1 MANSITPAG
10 TSRSIF
16 GVSTGDIETGGSI
29 TAATFIGV
37 GKNITN
43 IVATNITT
51 GTLGV
56 ARGGTGSYSY
66 INNALVFNSNNQLIS
81 DNNLVWKNGVLTI
94 NNRDFIKDTSNYI
107 TSESSKLA
115 NVITTADTL
124 LTQRITA
131 DIADANHNISNY
143 ILTTSNVLVEYIRTE
158 QENNVVN
165 PATTNTLG
173 GVQIGDGIYVN
184 DAGVISL
191 TPEIINVTTPAIYN
205 PPPTMSFID
214 VPNSYYKVCKFTYN
228 SAIGTVFDRGNPT
241 NRILP
246 VWYKFSLLP
255 ENILISTVVGSANY
269 GITRIK
275 NSGFLGYPTNPL
287 ANLTNIELHGDAVIK
302 PINSLRNTEY
312 TPLDTTYLEFN
323 CTGTGAGGAGAAI
336 PAFGKIERGFDINSA
351 SVFKANSNWAITI
364 SFWLKVNKYSEE
376 IIITEFSNND
386 PGDLHKLNINYVD
399 NTLTFYIDKSR
410 QVVMAIPMIYT
421 GRWYHVSWSIE
432 KRTTDFEVIVHINGA
447 RRESLAYTNDFLLII
462 GFSNFT
468 KNTISSA
475 ANISTY
481 NFCVAD
487 FKIYNYPLTDDEK
500 YELYDMNSY
509 TKYMIDFKDSRTFC
523 DIIAY
528 GGGGGGNSNYGGG
541 AGRLVYANDAYIA
554 GGLKTIKVGRGGSG
568 YYYKETVAYTT
579 SNVIV
584 SSNISIT
591 SNITSNIDISYG
603 ISPIITSNIIASIT
617 SNITSNI
624 PISYVTSSV
633 TSNLQLASRGY
644 DTIFESLTASG
655 GGAVFNN
662 IFTYIRTSNIFIS
675 SNYSFVFPETPDVIR
690 FANFSSNYN
699 VYSVHTSNMSSN
711 IIGGCGSGNNGI
723 TNNFSVTGGLR
734 TFLGNTNNI
743 YGFANVGGEYGGG
756 GVGAPGARLNGGSG
770 LYGLNINNLNMD
782 TDTYFN
788 FRGDVNFK
796 RDFNIIESEIGE
808 LYNGNVYIA
817 CGGAGSSNIGDEK
830 GVASY
835 GYSASASSSGCGG
848 RYGENGKHGGLLLRF
863 LTVIDRKV
871 VPSFV
876 RETSNYVESSS
887 NSLIAFVNN
896 ITSMSGGLLWAKAT
910 SNIYYNTGNV
920 GIGVEPN
927 NYKLEVAAG
936 DGITLDDTLNYGILT
951 SNDSNIQLTSNITNT
966 DICAKF
972 NSSIWTSGNVIS
984 SSDERIKKNICDLE
998 DDTALQMILNIK
1010 PKKYQYID
1018 TIGRG
1023 RGGGSSANNEGNEVY
1038 GFIAQQIHEVIPDA
1052 VKIHTEFIPNIFAMA
1067 DYDPEERVITL
1078 PSVYQAV
1085 ACPYIN
1091 ADTKRIKCYDMRNN
1105 TIIADILEILD
1116 GGASGACALKVAIN
1130 GGYRYNKIF
1139 VYGTEVSDFHALNKE
1154 YINTLNVCAVQELH
1168 RKIAKQSGEIAELK
1182 EQINVLVNYV
1192 DMSKIETVQNEVTE
1206 LKTRFDMLIRSVD
1219 LSNTK

>member
-29 TAATFIGV
+29 TAASFTGV

-43 IVATNITT
+43 IVATNIAT

-66 INNALVFNSNNQLIS
+66 INNALIFNSNNQLIS
-81 DNNLVWKNGVLTI
+81 DNNLVWKNGVLSI
-94 NNRDFIKDTSNYI
+94 NNRDFIRDTSNYI
-107 TSESSKLA
+107 KSESSRLA

-124 LTQRITA
+124 LTQRIAT
-131 DIADANHNISNY
+131 DITDANNNISNY

-184 DAGVISL
+184 DVGVISL
-191 TPEIINVTTPAIYN
+191 TPEIIQATTPTIYN
-205 PPPTMSFID
+205 PPPTISFID
-214 VPNSYYKVCKFTYN
+214 VPNSFYKVCKFTYN
-228 SAIGTVFDRGNPT
+228 SSIGTVFDRGNSSSL
-241 NRILP
+241 ILP
-246 VWYKFSLLP
+246 VWYKFLDNSD
-255 ENILISTVVGSANY
+255 NILISTVVGSANY

-287 ANLTNIELHGDAVIK
+287 TNLTNLELHGDAVIK
-302 PINSLRNTEY
+302 PISALRNTEY
-312 TPLDTTYLEFN
+312 MPLDTTYLELN
-323 CTGTGAGGAGAAI
+323 CAGTETGTAT
-336 PAFGKIERGFDINSA
+336 PAFGKIERGFDINST
-351 SVFKANSNWAITI
+351 SVFKANSNWGLTI
-364 SFWLKVNKYSEE
+364 CFWLKVNTYSEE
-376 IIITEFSNND
+376 IIIIEFSNND

-410 QVVMAIPMIYT
+410 QVVMAIPKIYT
-421 GRWYHVSWSIE
+421 GRWYHVAWSIE
-432 KRTTDFEVIVHINGA
+432 KRTNDFEVIVYINGA

-475 ANISTY
+475 ANISIY
-481 NFCVAD
+481 NFCVTD
-487 FKIYNYPLTDDEK
+487 YKIYNYSLTDDEMK
-500 YELYDMNSY
+500 ELYDMNIY
-509 TKYMIDFKDSRTFC
+509 TKYVIDFKDTRTFC

-591 SNITSNIDISYG
+591 SNITSNVIISNVA
-603 ISPIITSNIIASIT
+603 SNIIISSIT
-617 SNITSNI
+617 SNVTSNI
-624 PISYVTSSV
+624 PISYVTSNVS
-633 TSNLQLASRGY
+633 SNLQLASRGY
-644 DTIFESLTASG
+644 DTTFESLTASG

-662 IFTYIRTSNIFIS
+662 IFTYIRSSNIFIS

-690 FANFSSNYN
+690 FANFSSNYI
-699 VYSVHTSNMSSN
+699 VYSTHTSNMSSN

-756 GVGAPGARLNGGSG
+756 GIGAPGERLNGGSG
-770 LYGLNINNLNMD
+770 LFGLNINNLNMD
-782 TDTYFN
+782 TETYFN

-796 RDFNIIESEIGE
+796 RDFHIIENDMGE
-808 LYNGNVYIA
+808 QYNGNVYIG
-817 CGGAGSSNIGDEK
+817 CGGAGSSNIGEEK
-830 GVASY
+830 GIAGY
-835 GYSASASSSGCGG
+835 GYNGGSSSGCGG
-848 RYGENGKHGGLLLRF
+848 RYRENGKHGGLLLRF

-887 NSLIAFVNN
+887 NNLIAFVND
-896 ITSMSGGLLWAKAT
+896 IMSMSGGLLWGKAT
-910 SNIYYNTGNV
+910 SNIYYNSGNV

-927 NYKLEVAAG
+927 NYKLEVASG
-936 DGITLDDTLNYGILT
+936 DGITPDDTLNYGIHT

-1023 RGGGSSANNEGNEVY
+1023 RGGGSASNEVY
-1038 GFIAQQIHEVIPDA
+1038 GFIAQQIKEVIPDA
-1052 VKIHTEFIPNIFAMA
+1052 VKIQKEFVPNIFAMA

-1085 ACPYIN
+1085 AYQAVACPYIN
-1091 ADTKRIKCYDMRNN
+1091 ADTKRIKCYDVRNN
-1105 TIIADILEILD
+1105 TIIADIIEILSD
-1116 GGASGACALKVAIN
+1116 DSLKVAIN
-1130 GGYRYNKIF
+1130 GGYSNNKIF

-1168 RKIAKQSGEIAELK
+1168 RKIEKQGDEIAGLK
-1182 EQINVLVNYV
+1182 DQVNVLINYV
-1192 DMSKIETVQNEVTE
+1192 DMSKIDTVYNEITE
-1206 LKTRFDMLIRSVD
+1206 LKSRIDMLIRDS
-1219 LSNTK
+1219 L